1 MEAEAGTRT
10 QDKDCPGHL
19 KRKEKTTDERLV
31 LAYLQVN
38 RVEAKPQ
45 KTY

>member
-1 MEAEAGTRT
+1 MEAEAEMRAQG
-10 QDKDCPGHL
+10 KDRPGHL
-19 KRKEKTTDERLV
+19 RRKEKTTDERLM

-38 RVEAKPQ
+38 RVKAKPQ